1 VRIGDGFLVTPSGM
15 ACDALVE
22 ADLVEVTPTGE
33 PRPGPRR
40 PSSEWPLH
48 LEVYRHRADVAAVVH
63 AHPVFATTIACL
75 REDLPAVHYML
86 AISGAAVVRCAE
98 YATFGTV
105 ALARNA
111 VAALQGSQACLLAN
125 HGLVAVGGGI
135 DAALRVATEVEAVAE
150 LAWRARQ
157 VGTPVILDD
166 TEMARVL
173 EKFRGYLPD

>member
-1 VRIGDGFLVTPSGM
+1 
-15 ACDALVE
+15 
-22 ADLVEVTPTGE
+22 
-33 PRPGPRR
+33 
-40 PSSEWPLH
+40 
-48 LEVYRHRADVAAVVH
+48 VAAVVH

-98 YATFGTV
+98 YATFGTE

-111 VAALQGSQACLLAN
+111 VAALAGSQACLLAN